1 MKDLSGATILELAE
15 ANPTDILSDLQK
27 AARRVH
33 TWPFSLAAF
42 LVIGL
47 ALAPF
52 GLLLWAVGIPATWWL
67 WMWDKARRSVVIFYD
82 VEDES
87 AKPFA
92 QLVAAHESL
101 SQALRAWNIEAQG
114 DLHTWHQQ
122 KVNAGA
128 SAIVTRSGASL
139 SSRGPSVLVTNIAIP
154 SLNSTRRSIY
164 FLPDRI
170 LVREGRRFAD
180 VSYTSLSV
188 DFGPQRFVED
198 GPVPGDAERV
208 GTTWRFVNKDGGPD
222 RRFNNNRPLPIL
234 RYGRLVLQSS
244 DRFLSVWDF
253 TRPDLAQ
260 SFAHAIG
267 TLTRLARRP
276 QPRPPSVPQQSRT
289 TSPPTVLTAVGQVP
303 VTGVPVAPAGTPRTI
318 VSKFYGDPCPVCH
331 ERLRNG
337 EIITQLDERGW
348 GHTRCVQQYHRDH
361 ANSEVADAIAAE
373 AERVERAHE
382 VKVRTATRMGR
393 DNNPRLHNPASQII
407 ADLGTPGAC
416 GLCGVPYQGGDVI
429 TQAIS
434 RSWAHSACAAREYEQ
449 YGRHDVAEMVRAD
462 ERAIN
467 HPPTILA
474 EFSSNCS
481 LCNRSIRPGA
491 AITFYIYWQ
500 TWVHAGC
507 LWRRYEKW
515 GKSEIAE
522 LIRAD
527 ATQLQTAAK

>member
-15 ANPTDILSDLQK
+15 ANPTDILNDLQR
-27 AARRVH
+27 AARRVP
-33 TWPFSLAAF
+33 TWPFSLAIF

-47 ALAPF
+47 CLAPY

-82 VEDES
+82 IEDES
-87 AKPFA
+87 AEPFA
-92 QLVAAHESL
+92 HLVTAHGAL
-101 SQALRAWNIEAQG
+101 SHALRAWNIEAQG
-114 DLHTWHQQ
+114 DLYTWHQK

-128 SAIVTRSGASL
+128 SVVVTRSAANL
-139 SSRGPSVLVTNIAIP
+139 SNRGPSVLVTNIAVP
-154 SLNSTRRSIY
+154 SLNSARRSIY

-180 VSYTSLSV
+180 VSYASLSV
-188 DFGPQRFVED
+188 EARAQRFIED

-222 RRFNNNRPLPIL
+222 RRFNNNRPLPIM
-234 RYGRLVLQSS
+234 RYGRLVLQNA

-253 TRPDLAQ
+253 SRPDLAQ
-260 SFAHAIG
+260 SFAHAIDILVG
-267 TLTRLARRP
+267 RAPRP
-276 QPRPPSVPQQSRT
+276 QSRPPSVPQPSST
-289 TSPPTVLTAVGQVP
+289 TSPPTVLTAVGEVP
-303 VTGVPVAPAGTPRTI
+303 VTGVPVVSTTPPRTV
-318 VSKFYGDPCPVCH
+318 VSKFYGSPCPVCGD
-331 ERLRNG
+331 RLRNG
-337 EIITQLDERGW
+337 EVITQLDNSIW
-348 GHTRCVQQYHRDH
+348 GHTRCVQRYYRDH
-361 ANSEVADAIAAE
+361 GNHAVADAIAAE
-373 AERVERAHE
+373 AEQVERAHH
-382 VKVRTATRMGR
+382 VKVATATRMGR
-393 DNNPRLHNPASQII
+393 DNNPRLHTPASQII
-407 ADLGTPGAC
+407 ADMETGGAC
-416 GLCGVPYQGGDVI
+416 GLCGIPYNGGDVI

-449 YGRHDVAEMVRAD
+449 HGRHDVAEMVRAD

-474 EFSSNCS
+474 EFGSNCS

-507 LWRRYEKW
+507 LWRRYQKW
-515 GKSEIAE
+515 GKPEIAG
-522 LIRAD
+522 LIKAD
-527 ATQLQTAAK
+527 ATQLQMAAK